1 MAVAKLGEIVLLPN
15 ESGSDT
21 SLNLTAQVGTLL
33 AGAAGPAAGVP
44 SLNDCLLYN
53 ASRAWLI
60 LRNDFEVAMS
70 MDYAFHLD
78 SMAVRVRGRFAA
90 GIPAIAKTIRKLTV
104 SGADRRGPASRQA
117 RRLASGGGKR
127 E

>member
-15 ESGSDT
+15 ESVSDT

-33 AGAAGPAAGVP
+33 ADAAGPAAGVP

-78 SMAVRVRGRFAA
+78 SMAVRVRG
-90 GIPAIAKTIRKLTV
+90 IPAIAKTIRKLTV
-104 SGADRRGPASRQA
+104 GGADRRGPASRQA